1 MEESFFPH
9 RGFSI
14 FHTFG
19 PVVLDGK
26 KVELAVNVEY
36 FGLLM
41 KINWM
46 LFCPFKV

>member
-19 PVVLDGK
+19 PVQDMILFILFILTSKKISNFHNSKSLDF
-26 KVELAVNVEY
+26 VIIA
-36 FGLLM
+36 
-41 KINWM
+41 
-46 LFCPFKV
+46 